1 MNIVEF
7 NWADFSYYN
16 VDKRTFVM
24 TDKAELTIAQF
35 VELKSYVEV
44 DYNWDQH
51 SIQIACQ
58 ERDIVRKH
66 IGEYV
71 ISTLPE
77 RPTQPESDDIGARIE
92 WMGII
97 GERVRLI
104 EKTKRLIGPNKF

>member
-1 MNIVEF
+1 MSIVEF